1 MAAGEIEPGSP
12 TLKPSALALS
22 YGEGTRLSEMAYERP
37 KYNRRLR
44 LQSAAAAFGRAC
56 LFS

>member
-37 KYNRRLR
+37 KYSRL
-44 LQSAAAAFGRAC
+44 AAKGKWLRA
-56 LFS
+56 SV